1 MKKTHSHCPCDRC
14 NGKAVSRST
23 EFRHWQQST
32 LVAAESHS
40 SPIDGSPM
48 SATCS
53 AAACEMDESNQ
64 HIENASVSDCDSV
77 MHSECQEEETEDTSG
92 LAEETEDVAGMP
104 RPGADIATATPEDV
118 FTSDITKAVFK
129 AFQLL
134 EDTSGSHKN
143 LTDILEYGRDLY
155 CKGNQDLITQWPT
168 TWSSC
173 LSILQNAGYK
183 EPKDYYICL
192 NKCHPNQWS
201 CLTSPSLLCQYCQLP
216 GEIKYHYLCLADKV
230 IRWCSSESFCEKM
243 TAHWRNRKDWINGYI
258 GDSLK
263 EIWDGYK
270 FAELSWFWDPEQ
282 QWLLP
287 VRCKFCSAVV
297 SADEISSVIQSSA
310 TSEDHVLLECSHCFT
325 RFVHH
330 PQYTY
335 GDPRNIALIGHWD
348 GWQPFSS
355 TIKHSCGES

>member
-1 MKKTHSHCPCDRC
+1 
-14 NGKAVSRST
+14 
-23 EFRHWQQST
+23 
-32 LVAAESHS
+32 
-40 SPIDGSPM
+40 
-48 SATCS
+48 
-53 AAACEMDESNQ
+53 
-64 HIENASVSDCDSV
+64 
-77 MHSECQEEETEDTSG
+77 
-92 LAEETEDVAGMP
+92 
-104 RPGADIATATPEDV
+104 
-118 FTSDITKAVFK
+118 
-129 AFQLL
+129 
-134 EDTSGSHKN
+134 
-143 LTDILEYGRDLY
+143 
-155 CKGNQDLITQWPT
+155 
-168 TWSSC
+168 
-173 LSILQNAGYK
+173 
-183 EPKDYYICL
+183 
-192 NKCHPNQWS
+192 
-201 CLTSPSLLCQYCQLP
+201 
-216 GEIKYHYLCLADKV
+216 
-230 IRWCSSESFCEKM
+230 M

-355 TIKHSCGES
+355 TIKLSCGES